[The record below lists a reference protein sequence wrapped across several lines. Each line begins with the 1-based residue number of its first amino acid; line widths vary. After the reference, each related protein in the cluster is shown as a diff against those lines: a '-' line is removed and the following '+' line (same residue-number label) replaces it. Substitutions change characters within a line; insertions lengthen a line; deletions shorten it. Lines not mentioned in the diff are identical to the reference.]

1 MNDKDIAKLQD
12 IRNKKSQIEKDLK
25 EELAN
30 NANLKEDLDQL
41 HRSMKDSE
49 EKSKSIH
56 EEDQRKISDLQDQL
70 KQSEIPETMRDKHQS
85 MHKTRI
91 SLTKMPWLPYRI
103 VKNS

>member
-1 MNDKDIAKLQD
+1 MARENKRIEALLRKELADAENKVGEIESKLNESLLQERQLHDKDIAKLQD

-49 EKSKSIH
+49 E
-56 EEDQRKISDLQDQL
+56 EQ
-70 KQSEIPETMRDKHQS
+70 KHA
-85 MHKTRI
+85 
-91 SLTKMPWLPYRI
+91 
-103 VKNS
+103 